1 MIKVIVVGTLK
12 EDYLK
17 LAQREYLKRL
27 SKYNKVEI
35 IEIKEK
41 SIFNKEEELK
51 KEAAEIIKYI
61 NKNDFI
67 ICLDLDGIE
76 YNTNDLTN
84 KLKNIFDYN
93 SNICFIIGG
102 SVGLDESIKNISKL
116 RLSFS
121 KLTFPH
127 NLFRIIFLE
136 QIYRTYKIINN
147 ETYDK

>member
-51 KEAAEIIKYI
+51 KEAIEINNHI
-61 NKNDFI
+61 NKNDYI

>member
-17 LAQREYLKRL
+17 LAQRGYLKRL

-51 KEAAEIIKYI
+51 KEAIEINNHI
-61 NKNDFI
+61 NKNDYI

>member
-51 KEAAEIIKYI
+51 KEAIEINNHI
-61 NKNDFI
+61 NKNDYI

-136 QIYRTYKIINN
+136 QI
-147 ETYDK
+147 

>member
-51 KEAAEIIKYI
+51 KEAIEINNHIY
-61 NKNDFI
+61 KNDYI

>member
-27 SKYNKVEI
+27 SKYNKIEI

-51 KEAAEIIKYI
+51 KEAIEINNHI
-61 NKNDFI
+61 NKNDYI